1 MKGVPLRLEIGP
13 RDIEAG
19 QCVLV
24 RRDNRE
30 KTIVKLDELETK
42 IPELLQAVHDGLYER
57 ALKNRQNR
65 TFTATTFEE
74 MKRLASEESG
84 FIETMWCGDLECEM
98 KVKEEAGL
106 TSRCMP
112 DEQKHIGDVCPD
124 LRQARQAQHHLGQG
138 LLSRTAYN
146 TIYGR
151 KQYFLWNI
159 LGKILFF
166 LWKMDKI
173 QKFSPKNTQIGK
185 ILV

>member
-106 TSRCMP
+106 ASRCMP
-112 DEQKHIGDVCPD
+112 DEQKHIGDVCPICGKP
-124 LRQARQAQHHLGQG
+124 AKHSIIWGK
-138 LLSRTAYN
+138 AY
-146 TIYGR
+146 
-151 KQYFLWNI
+151 
-159 LGKILFF
+159 
-166 LWKMDKI
+166 
-173 QKFSPKNTQIGK
+173 
-185 ILV
+185 

>member
-65 TFTATTFEE
+65 TFTATTFVE
-74 MKRLASEESG
+74 MNRLASEESG
-84 FIETMWCGDLECEM
+84 FIETMW
-98 KVKEEAGL
+98 
-106 TSRCMP
+106 
-112 DEQKHIGDVCPD
+112 
-124 LRQARQAQHHLGQG
+124 
-138 LLSRTAYN
+138 
-146 TIYGR
+146 
-151 KQYFLWNI
+151 
-159 LGKILFF
+159 
-166 LWKMDKI
+166 
-173 QKFSPKNTQIGK
+173 
-185 ILV
+185 

>member
-65 TFTATTFEE
+65 TFTAT
-74 MKRLASEESG
+74 
-84 FIETMWCGDLECEM
+84 
-98 KVKEEAGL
+98 
-106 TSRCMP
+106 
-112 DEQKHIGDVCPD
+112 
-124 LRQARQAQHHLGQG
+124 
-138 LLSRTAYN
+138 
-146 TIYGR
+146 
-151 KQYFLWNI
+151 I
-159 LGKILFF
+159 L
-166 LWKMDKI
+166 
-173 QKFSPKNTQIGK
+173 
-185 ILV
+185 